1 MSLIVRKI
9 AVTLGAAALGVAGI
23 TSTGWAAQAS
33 GPSSSFAPL
42 SPSQVKANSA
52 GKREAVVVVFSNQ
65 LGTLPANA
73 AHRSARHATAA
84 SMQAP
89 LVAQLKQVGAT
100 HITTLSLL
108 NAVAATMPAAE
119 AQALS
124 HAAGVKEVVPD
135 GTIIIGDG
143 ASSTKTVAASRV
155 QKSSIPAIASDGQQL
170 CNASPATPLLEPE
183 ALTSIH
189 DASNDPSDQQE
200 ASRLATGY
208 GVIIGNPNAEE
219 LAGNPNMIRPNGQ
232 HVVIDA
238 PDPHENV
245 FDDEFNGDESTMAAQ
260 GTVTYT
266 YASQLP
272 FSNIPSKCTFRIVGD
287 ATGASILSTGFFTDT
302 NSAGQVVAP
311 ESQVIAG
318 LQQAVDENVNVVSE
332 FVRLRRATG
341 CQRRPPRPDE
351 RRDGGSGR
359 HGRRERRRQRLL
371 RHGRGSCRRSP
382 RHRRRRHE

>member
-1 MSLIVRKI
+1 MPLTLRKVALSLG
-9 AVTLGAAALGVAGI
+9 AVALGAASMTGAGWSA
-23 TSTGWAAQAS
+23 TAQAS
-33 GPSSSFAPL
+33 AAPSFAPL
-42 SPSQVKANSA
+42 SQSQVRANSA
-52 GKREAVVVVFSNQ
+52 GKREAMVVVFDNQ
-65 LGTLPANA
+65 LANLPANVT
-73 AHRSARHATAA
+73 HRHARQTTAA

-89 LVAQLKQVGAT
+89 LVAQLRQVGAT

-119 AQALS
+119 AQALR

-143 ASSTKTVAASRV
+143 KSTTKTVTASRV
-155 QKSSIPAIASDGQQL
+155 AQSSIPAVAPDAQQL
-170 CNASPATPLLEPE
+170 CNSSPADPLIEPE
-183 ALTSIH
+183 ALASIH
-189 DASNDPSDQQE
+189 DASNDPSDLQE

-272 FSNIPSKCTFRIVGD
+272 YSNIPSKCTFRIVGD

-302 NSAGQVVAP
+302 NSAGQIVAP
-311 ESQVIAG
+311 ELQVIAG
-318 LQQAVDENVNVVSE
+318 LQDAVSEGVSVVSE
-332 FVRLRRATG
+332 FVRLRRAAW
-341 CQRRPPRPDE
+341 CQ
-351 RRDGGSGR
+351 
-359 HGRRERRRQRLL
+359 
-371 RHGRGSCRRSP
+371 
-382 RHRRRRHE
+382 